1 MNEDKFHDECG
12 VVGIYGAENAAA
24 LSYFALTSLQHRG
37 QESAGIAVCD
47 SSGAGD
53 NGTAEN
59 KARIKLHKGIGLVND
74 VFDKNNFEKLSG
86 NIAVAHVRYATAGGR
101 TIDNAQPFVNSFKNG
116 SIALAHNGQLVN
128 HTKIRELLE
137 DNGSTFLSSS
147 DSEVILKLIV
157 RKYIENGG
165 HLGTP
170 NLNEGDEKAK
180 QKRFVDAVV
189 QAVKLIKGSFA
200 LCIMT
205 ENMLIG
211 VRDPNGIRP
220 LCIGTIGKAS
230 QGDFKGESEVA
241 PLGEGVDRNEVRAQ
255 GKTFRHTS
263 FILASES
270 CAIDAVNGSFLRD
283 VEPGELVVIS
293 KDGLVSYKYANERK
307 LTCIFEYVYF
317 ARPDSV
323 IDGISVQEAR
333 YKMGQVLAHE
343 NAVDAD
349 IVIGVPDS
357 GLGAAMGYARES
369 GIPYGMGIIKNKYI
383 GRTFIA
389 PTQAERENMVFVKLN
404 AIRSDLEG
412 KRVVV
417 IDDSIVRGTTSR
429 RLVQILR
436 RAGAKEVH
444 FRVSSPPVKFP
455 CYLGIDTP
463 SKSELISSTHELEEI
478 RREIGADSLAFISLG
493 GMIKALSGKEI
504 VARKNVAGAC
514 ACPCENTG
522 ATHEGMSGSAID
534 GAFCKGCFSGI
545 YPV

>member
-1 MNEDKFHDECG
+1 MNEDKLHDECG
-12 VVGIYGAENAAA
+12 VVGIFGADNAAA

-37 QESAGIAVCD
+37 QESAGISVSD
-47 SSGAGD
+47 GSKI
-53 NGTAEN
+53 T
-59 KARIKLHKGIGLVND
+59 LHKAMGLVSD
-74 VFDKNNFEKLSG
+74 VFEQDHFEKLNG
-86 NIAVAHVRYATAGGR
+86 NIAVGHVRYATAGGR
-101 TIDNAQPFVNSFKNG
+101 TIDNAQPFMNSFKNG

-128 HTKIRELLE
+128 HTKLRELLE
-137 DNGSTFLSSS
+137 DYGSTFSSSS

-170 NLNEGDEKAK
+170 NDEENSEEIK
-180 QKRFVDAVV
+180 QNRFVDAVV
-189 QAVKLIKGSFA
+189 QTAKLIKGSFA

-220 LCIGTIGKAS
+220 LCIGGIDSDGKY
-230 QGDFKGESEVA
+230 
-241 PLGEGVDRNEVRAQ
+241 
-255 GKTFRHTS
+255 
-263 FILASES
+263 ILTSES
-270 CAIDAVNGSFLRD
+270 CAVDSVNGKFIRD
-283 VEPGELVVIS
+283 VEPGEIIVIT
-293 KDGLVSYKYANERK
+293 KDGLRSIKYADEK
-307 LTCIFEYVYF
+307 KQTCIFEYVYF

-333 YKMGQVLAHE
+333 YRMGEVLASE
-343 NAVDAD
+343 SPVDAD

-357 GLGAAMGYARES
+357 GLGAAQGYARAS

-389 PTQAERENMVFVKLN
+389 PTQKERENMVFVKLN

-412 KRVVV
+412 KRVIV

-444 FRVSSPPVKFP
+444 FRVSSPPVKYP

-463 SKSELISSTHELEEI
+463 SKNELISSTHELEEI
-478 RREIGADSLAFISLG
+478 RKEIDADSLAFISL
-493 GMIKALSGKEI
+493 
-504 VARKNVAGAC
+504 
-514 ACPCENTG
+514 
-522 ATHEGMSGSAID
+522 EGMVKAFGTDS
-534 GAFCKGCFSGI
+534 FCKGCFNGS